1 MFLLA
6 SYTGMVFVVL
16 LITVTTAFS
25 LSWLLR

>member
-6 SYTGMVFVVL
+6 SYTGMVLVVL
-16 LITVTTAFS
+16 LIAITIAFS

>member
-6 SYTGMVFVVL
+6 SYMGMVLAVF
-16 LITVTTAFS
+16 LIMVTTALS

>member
-6 SYTGMVFVVL
+6 SYAGMVFVVL
-16 LITVTTAFS
+16 LIMVTTAFS

>member
-6 SYTGMVFVVL
+6 SYTGMVLVVL
-16 LITVTTAFS
+16 LIMVTTAFS

>member
-6 SYTGMVFVVL
+6 SYTGMVLVVL
-16 LITVTTAFS
+16 LITITIAFS

>member
-6 SYTGMVFVVL
+6 SYMGMVFVVL
-16 LITVTTAFS
+16 LITVTIAFS

>member
-6 SYTGMVFVVL
+6 SYAGMVFVVL